1 MALSLKQV
9 GIFVVLLVLFIV
21 LANLAFQYIL
31 PILKLNSESMIP
43 TYHKGDVLFYK
54 TSSSYSINDVVVYT
68 SSILPKPI
76 IVRIIEENPDGT
88 FKAKGDNTKTNPS
101 PNARLDQN
109 NLKKEQIMGKVLF
122 GANSFI
128 FYLVVY
134 GIEIMFA
141 IILTLVI
148 SKKIKK

>member
-1 MALSLKQV
+1 MLNRAAEGATFL
-9 GIFVVLLVLFIV
+9 
-21 LANLAFQYIL
+21 
-31 PILKLNSESMIP
+31 LNSPYGANEIW
-43 TYHKGDVLFYK
+43 DVL
-54 TSSSYSINDVVVYT
+54 
-68 SSILPKPI
+68 P
-76 IVRIIEENPDGT
+76 
-88 FKAKGDNTKTNPS
+88 
-101 PNARLDQN
+101 RLVQ
-109 NLKKEQIMGKVLF
+109 EQIMGKVLF